1 MHILRCAR
9 HQTWSRRESCNARPD
24 SFGAGVFYFGAG
36 VSAHASAIISST
48 LSAAAGLAV
57 ALLAWHTFEVMM
69 EPANV
74 TIEILKSI
82 RDEVRAEVAAVREQQ
97 VRSEIRVATELVAV
111 AGEFRALRED
121 LRSAG
126 LRARLDDHEQRIEA
140 LENRTE

>member
-1 MHILRCAR
+1 
-9 HQTWSRRESCNARPD
+9 
-24 SFGAGVFYFGAG
+24 
-36 VSAHASAIISST
+36 
-48 LSAAAGLAV
+48 
-57 ALLAWHTFEVMM
+57 MM
-69 EPANV
+69 EPTNV

-82 RDEVRAEVAAVREQQ
+82 RDEMRGVRGEVVAVRNEVAAVREQH

-121 LRSAG
+121 LHSAG